1 MPLVPIAPAV
11 KVSNSF
17 QVEMGLSW
25 VPILTTI
32 GTDTYLFLNEK
43 TLSEIYCLLN
53 PSNKTRE
60 NSLSRGIMSQPSL
73 S

>member
-1 MPLVPIAPAV
+1 MPLVPIATAV

-32 GTDTYLFLNEK
+32 GTDMYLFLNEK
-43 TLSEIYCLLN
+43 HYLKFTAS
-53 PSNKTRE
+53 
-60 NSLSRGIMSQPSL
+60 
-73 S
+73 